1 MARLLGHKLLQ
12 SLFFGILTLTIV
24 LAGCEKG
31 NVQNKGRKIY
41 VRKEESAFEL
51 YKDNKPFFIKGAAG
65 FTYLDILARSGG
77 NAIRTWDTNEIE
89 AILDSAHK
97 HNLVVMVGLSVVD
110 PEEDPSFYKQPSK
123 VNRQFRIIKNIV
135 NTFKN
140 HPSVLMWCVGNELNF
155 PNPLLPGKFYSAFN
169 NIVDMIHLDDPDHP
183 VTTTVLNF
191 SRRTIVSLKLRCNI
205 DVISFNI
212 FNSITH
218 LKEDLKRFAW
228 FWNGPYL
235 VSEWGV
241 DGPWEG
247 TEKTI
252 WGTHIEA
259 TSTKKAEIYSTRY
272 SRHMPL
278 DDERFL
284 GSFVFYWGNKQ
295 ETTQSWFSLFDRNG
309 YSSEAIGTMQYL
321 WTKKPSRHRPP
332 QVNYMLINK
341 KGARDNILLSTGE
354 RTFAEVLLLK
364 PDSSISK
371 VVWEIMQ
378 EDWFKKRSASNTTYF
393 ESLGE
398 LILSS
403 KGLRLNFIAPRRE
416 GPYRIFATIYDKY
429 GNFSTCNTPVYV
441 LSK

>member
-1 MARLLGHKLLQ
+1 MARLFGRELLQ
-12 SLFFGILTLTIV
+12 NLFFGILTLTIV
-24 LAGCEKG
+24 LAGCVKV
-31 NVQNKGRKIY
+31 NVLK
-41 VRKEESAFEL
+41 KEQKVYIIKKESAYKL
-51 YKDNKPFFIKGAAG
+51 YKNNKPFFVKGASG

-77 NAIRTWDTNEIE
+77 NAIRTWDTDNIA
-89 AILDSAHK
+89 AILDSARK
-97 HNLVVMVGLSVVD
+97 HNLVVMIGFSLVD
-110 PEEDPSFYKQPSK
+110 PEHDPSFYKEPLK
-123 VNRQFRIIKNIV
+123 VNRQFSAIKSIV
-135 NTFKN
+135 NKFKD

-155 PNPLLPGKFYSAFN
+155 PNPLIPDKFYPAFN
-169 NIVDMIHLDDPDHP
+169 KIVEMIHQDDPGHP

-191 SRRTIVSLKLRCNI
+191 SRRTIVCLKLRCNI

-212 FNSITH
+212 FNKITH
-218 LKEDLKRFAW
+218 LKRDLKKFAW
-228 FWNGPYL
+228 FWDGPYL
-235 VSEWGV
+235 VTEWGV

-252 WGTHIEA
+252 WGAHIEA

-272 SRHMPL
+272 SVHMPL
-278 DDERFL
+278 DDGRFL

-309 YSSEAIGTMQYL
+309 YSSEAIGAMQYL
-321 WTKKPSRHRPP
+321 WIKKPPRHRAP
-332 QVNYMLINK
+332 QINYMLVND
-341 KGARDNILLSTGE
+341 KGARDNILLSAGE
-354 RTFAEVLLLK
+354 RAFAEVLLLR
-364 PDSSISK
+364 PDSAISK
-371 VVWEIMQ
+371 VAWEIMQ
-378 EDWFKKRSASNTTYF
+378 EDWFKKKSASNTTYF
-393 ESLGE
+393 KSLDG